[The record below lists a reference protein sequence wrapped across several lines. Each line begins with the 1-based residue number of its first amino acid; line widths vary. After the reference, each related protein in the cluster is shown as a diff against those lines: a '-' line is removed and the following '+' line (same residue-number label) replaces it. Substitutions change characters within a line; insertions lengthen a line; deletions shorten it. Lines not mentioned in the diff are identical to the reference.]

1 MLSDLDFHPTRIKC
15 CTVFNPSTVL
25 NYMASVLVCSILMLK
40 KLSSSYKILM
50 QITPTNRV
58 NVNYLNFHNLSV
70 LEEQVPPSPKVS
82 YKET

>member
-1 MLSDLDFHPTRIKC
+1 
-15 CTVFNPSTVL
+15 
-25 NYMASVLVCSILMLK
+25 
-40 KLSSSYKILM
+40 M

-58 NVNYLNFHNLSV
+58 NVNYFNFHILSM